1 MKSEKWLALLLSC
14 VMIFSLFPAGG
25 VVVYAESITHT
36 DHCVCGG
43 SVTTGD
49 HTHTTTPTWTAW
61 NGTDTITYDAKGFA
75 SVCLTANAEP
85 SSSIEVTNG
94 KTLNLCLNGKTLT
107 TSITVKGN
115 ATLNIC
121 DCRGGGEIINEKS
134 SAIEVNTKYTSGGST
149 VKGTATLNLYGG
161 KINSDETFDSGA
173 IKLYNNCVAEKD
185 YVAVFNMYGGEVC
198 NADSGESAVYASY
211 ANIGT
216 GYYNINIYGG
226 SVTCEKGN
234 GFDVNNNKNVAI
246 QVAGGTITGG
256 WYGIWLSS
264 QNTLTLAGN
273 PKFIDKVYYSGTANI
288 YIPSD
293 VTLTVTDDF
302 TPAGGTTISVEKS
315 VDSSGSVV
323 FALPETSGNSLSEK
337 AQYFVSSEEGYF
349 VECNGDGNLQL
360 TVCKITEQPTES
372 NGYTVTANG
381 NSDKAAYQWYNAI
394 SGNVSVTDK
403 NAAATNSFAY
413 NNNWDEWS
421 SRYSPDNTDPVTLE
435 AFTLKMAKDDV
446 LTVKYSNYSY
456 GSQGTINGFTLTGNG
471 SAVTGVVGQ
480 DGYYTTYTFTAPA
493 DGDYTLNANATPG
506 SDTNDEETY
515 YNLYCDFSAT
525 VSADVADE
533 ANGKLD
539 GQTAEKLDTAEFDNG
554 KYICAVTW
562 EEKTTLYSDVVDLSA
577 PVHTHCIC
585 GGENAVGDHTVHS
598 AVEWT
603 AWKSGDSLPEDA
615 GYYYL
620 TQNVDLPASTTWT
633 VNNII
638 SLCLNGFYIT
648 GASGQNVITVSS
660 DKTLTI
666 TDCQE
671 TVGKITH
678 NSGETGRGIENNGT
692 LTLWNGS
699 ITGNTGSGYGIG
711 VYNKG
716 TFTMHDGG
724 ITGNIGTGGFS
735 GGGIYNAA
743 GKIFTIAGGSIANN
757 KSSYGGGVCNYGTFD
772 MSGGSITG
780 NSTDIGNTGSGGGV
794 FNAGTF
800 NISGKVAITN
810 NTNSKGVEN
819 NSYLYSGNALAVK
832 GELDGAS
839 RVGITVTNASL
850 FSNGVVIGSTDT
862 DVFTVDNDSYFLTA
876 DGSNIELSNTVTVTF
891 NAVGGKVDPS
901 SKTVTYKTAYGELPT
916 PTLDNYV
923 FEGWYTA
930 EAGGEKVESNTIANA
945 KGSVTLYA
953 HWSPVMYTVTIP
965 ERAELG
971 KTVTVTAEGVY
982 VASDSCLKVKLTD
995 TEGFMLTNAE
1005 NATLSYCINSGDT
1018 KLSVNDTILSVS
1030 GGTKDGSGSAE
1041 LEFAAAEPIKF
1052 SGDYAGTV
1060 VFTISIEKGTNQ

>member
-302 TPAGGTTISVEKS
+302 TPAGGTMISVEKS

-337 AQYFVSSEEGYF
+337 AQYLVSSDEGYF
-349 VECNGDGNLQL
+349 VECNADGNLQL
-360 TVCKITEQPTES
+360 TACKITEQPAEN

-381 NSDKAAYQWYNAI
+381 SSEKAAYQWYNAI

-403 NAAATNSFAY
+403 NAAATNNFAY
-413 NNNWDEWS
+413 NDSWDEWS
-421 SRYSPDNTDPVTLE
+421 SRYLPDSTDPVTLE
-435 AFTLKMAKDDV
+435 VFTLEMAEGDV
-446 LTVKYSNYSY
+446 LTVQYQRSY
-456 GSQGTINGFTLTGNG
+456 DDSQGTINGFTLTGNG
-471 SAVTGVVGQ
+471 SSVAGVVGQ
-480 DGYYTTYTFTAPA
+480 DGYYTTYAFTAPA

-506 SDTNDEETY
+506 SATYDGETY

-525 VSADVADE
+525 VSADVAG
-533 ANGKLD
+533 NLLS
-539 GQTAEKLDTAEFDNG
+539 GQTAEKLDTAGLGNG

-562 EEKTTLYSDVVDLSA
+562 ENKTTLYSDAVEFST
-577 PVHTHCIC
+577 HTHCVC
-585 GGENAVGDHTVHS
+585 GGDEACGTKHDGAALWTGIAGLS
-598 AVEWT
+598 AITE
-603 AWKSGDSLPEDA
+603 G
-615 GYYYL
+615 GNYYL
-620 TQNVDLPASTTWT
+620 TQDVMLADTWVCRNNG
-633 VNNII
+633 VN
-638 SLCLNGFYIT
+638 LCLNGKTIT
-648 GASGQNVITVSS
+648 GADGVDVIKVASGMS
-660 DKTLTI
+660 LTI
-666 TDCQE
+666 TDCR
-671 TVGKITH
+671 TTAGKITH

-716 TFTMHDGG
+716 AFTMHDGE
-724 ITGNIGTGGFS
+724 ITGNVGTGGFS
-735 GGGIYNAA
+735 GGGIYNAD
-743 GKIFTIAGGSIANN
+743 GKNFTMAGGSIANN
-757 KSSYGGGVCNYGTFD
+757 KSSYGGGVCNYGIFD
-772 MSGGSITG
+772 MSGGSITD

-810 NTNSKGVEN
+810 NTNSKGVKN

-876 DGSNIELSNTVTVTF
+876 DDSGLTLTDTVTVTF
-891 NAVGGKVDPS
+891 DPCGGKVDPS
-901 SKTVTYKTAYGELPT
+901 SKTVTYNTAYGELPT
-916 PTLDNYV
+916 PTLDNCV

-930 EAGGEKVESNTIANA
+930 EVGGEKVESNTIANV
-945 KGSVTLYA
+945 KGRVTLYA

-982 VASDSCLKVKLTD
+982 VASDSCLTVKLTD

-1005 NATLSYCINSGDT
+1005 NATLSYCIKKSGT
-1018 KLSVNDTILSVS
+1018 SLNLNDTILSVE
-1030 GGTKDGSGSAE
+1030 GGIKDSSGSAE
-1041 LEFAAAEPIKF
+1041 LEFEAAEPIKY